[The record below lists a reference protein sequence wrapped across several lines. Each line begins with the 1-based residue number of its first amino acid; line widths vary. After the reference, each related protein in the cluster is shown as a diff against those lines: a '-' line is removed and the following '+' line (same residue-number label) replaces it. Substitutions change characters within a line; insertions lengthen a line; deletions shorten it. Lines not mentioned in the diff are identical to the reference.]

1 MSALPII
8 TVTKKGEE
16 IKTLPVGQ
24 DISVGRGDGCVIRLD
39 DKAISRQHALFKKVG
54 DEIQVEK
61 RSEFAPLIVNG
72 EDCTRRV
79 LQHGDV
85 VEMGPYRIKVS
96 IPETPKPVEE
106 PEQRHGPIGVAT
118 IDGGKIGDAVE
129 ASNVINFQSD
139 NSQAE
144 SPSNIDFSFDH
155 KKSLKRVQSDNDS
168 SRAIEIN
175 GASATATFSVNAP
188 EAGEDDPTRIHMRSI
203 EAKLEIPVGY
213 ANVTEFD
220 LAEGAYVIGRG
231 KGSDLVLTDKKSSRK
246 NTEIR
251 KEGNRFIVRDLD
263 SANGTF
269 VNGKPIK
276 EQELN
281 HDDIVRVGEVQIRF
295 VALNKVFEKKK
306 GELGGITSEVPS
318 VSMEMGTQSSI
329 SSPLAAGE
337 GTDARFEMESGPSPL
352 SQPIAPMAMDS
363 HFGGM
368 GVDPGLASET
378 GEVPP
383 DQEAPAP
390 EVSERKG
397 IFKIYDRYIK
407 NFKTLKPIQKVLVVS
422 AVIMFGLWYMEE
434 DLVPQ
439 TANQPNPAATAA
451 AAVAAGTT
459 GGVKTYDTLPTA
471 DQEYVDTQMKIAN
484 DAYQNQ
490 DYDKALFEIGRVFQ
504 KIPDYPAAKELEYY
518 VKRGRRIIEAQKAE
532 NAKKEEEA
540 KMKARVAELVES
552 ARAAMEAKDYST
564 AEELFDEIVSLDPEN
579 GDVDVWRK
587 EIEAVA
593 EEQRRQEMEKRVV
606 QETNQMAE
614 EIYREGMAL
623 QKAGQYHDAI
633 DTYHR
638 VLDANPHDKRI
649 IANAKKQ
656 IKASERTIRAQ
667 REPLLE
673 KAREAEKAGDFST
686 AYSSFEEAT
695 RVDPPHREGY
705 KGMER
710 IRDILEGKA
719 RTLYTDGVIAE
730 SYSDFKGAHAKFN
743 EILKTAPKDS
753 IYFERAERK
762 LKNYEHYQAEET

>member
-1 MSALPII
+1 MSALPFI

-16 IKTLPVGQ
+16 IKSLPVGQ

-54 DEIQVEK
+54 EEIQVEK

-96 IPETPKPVEE
+96 IPEAPKPVEE
-106 PEQRHGPIGVAT
+106 PEQRHGPLGVAS
-118 IDGGKIGDAVE
+118 IDGGKIGDAVD
-129 ASNVINFQSD
+129 ANNVISFQSE
-139 NSQAE
+139 NSQAGQQ
-144 SPSNIDFSFDH
+144 PGMDFSFDH

-188 EAGEDDPTRIHMRSI
+188 EANEDDPTRIHMRSI

-220 LAEGAYVIGRG
+220 LAEGSYIIGRG

-281 HDDIVRVGEVQIRF
+281 HDDLVRVGEVQIRF

-306 GELGGITSEVPS
+306 DALATGNSEVPS
-318 VSMEMGTQSSI
+318 MSMDIGTQSSI
-329 SSPLAAGE
+329 GSPASPIE
-337 GTDARFEMESGPSPL
+337 GTDARFEIEGGPSAL
-352 SQPIAPMAMDS
+352 SQPIAPMSMDS
-363 HFGGM
+363 GLGA
-368 GVDPGLASET
+368 GVDPGLAPDM
-378 GEVPP
+378 GEEHL
-383 DQEAPAP
+383 DQEPAP
-390 EVSERKG
+390 DVSERKG

-407 NFKTLKPIQKVLVVS
+407 NFKTLKPIQKILVVS
-422 AVIMFGLWYMEE
+422 AVVMFGLWYMEE

-439 TANQPNPAATAA
+439 KSAKPTPAATG
-451 AAVAAGTT
+451 AAVAAGASGTT
-459 GGVKTYDTLPTA
+459 GGVKTYDTLAPA
-471 DQEYVDTQMKIAN
+471 DQQYVDTQMKIAN

-504 KIPDYPAAKELEYY
+504 KLPDYPAAKELEYY
-518 VKRGRRIIEAQKAE
+518 VKRGRRIVEAQKAE

-540 KMKARVAELVES
+540 KMKARVAELVDS
-552 ARAAMEAKDYST
+552 ARAAMEAKDYEA
-564 AEELFDEIVSLDPEN
+564 AEGLFDEIVSLDPEN

-593 EEQRRQEMEKRVV
+593 EEQRRVEMEKRVV
-606 QETNQMAE
+606 KETNQMAE

-623 QKAGQYHDAI
+623 QKASQYHDAI
-633 DTYHR
+633 DTYHK
-638 VLDANPHDKRI
+638 VLDANPADQKI

-656 IKASERTIRAQ
+656 IKACERTIRAQ
-667 REPLLE
+667 RDPLLE
-673 KAREAEKAGDFST
+673 KGREAEKAGDFTT
-686 AYSSFEEAT
+686 AYASFQEAT
-695 RVDPPHREGY
+695 QVDPPHREGY

-719 RTLYTDGVIAE
+719 KTLYTDGVIAE
-730 SYSDFKGAHAKFN
+730 SYSDFKGAQSKFH
-743 EILKTAPKDS
+743 EILKTAPRDS